1 MSLQLTPP
9 TPQTTYTSIS
19 MALFTHVRLRVS
31 LLGPYYPLDI
41 FLFSPGPFMI
51 DVICLTL
58 LPLKGTYSH
67 DEDHDSHGAA
77 ARIPDDRI
85 FGAIFACLQ
94 HIFDRIKP
102 RKLLFIAVDG
112 VAPRAKMKEQRSRR
126 FRVAQEAREKAERLG
141 LGERQEGVFDPN
153 SISPGGVSLYPLNIF
168 CQRL

>member
-1 MSLQLTPP
+1 
-9 TPQTTYTSIS
+9 
-19 MALFTHVRLRVS
+19 
-31 LLGPYYPLDI
+31 
-41 FLFSPGPFMI
+41 MI
-51 DVICLTL
+51 V
-58 LPLKGTYSH
+58 LPLKDTYSH
-67 DEDHDSHGAA
+67 DEDAA

-141 LGERQEGVFDPN
+141 LSLGERQEGVFDPN
-153 SISPGGVSLYPLNIF
+153 SISPGGVSFYSYSPSIF
-168 CQRL
+168 SKFMFIRNL